1 MARGT
6 MAKTAVENKIRE
18 AFGSD
23 FVGVSDKKLYVW
35 ADDEGERVQIAI
47 SLTCPKVPLGGA
59 TISEGINFDDMPTQ
73 AASPVD
79 FKPAEMT
86 SEEVDNVRKLLQELG
101 L

>member
-1 MARGT
+1 MARGAI
-6 MAKTAVENKIRE
+6 AKTTVENKIRE

-47 SLTCPKVPLGGA
+47 SLTCPKVPLGG
-59 TISEGINFDDMPTQ
+59 TTVSEGLNFDDMPAQ
-73 AASPVD
+73 ATPEA
-79 FKPAEMT
+79 FKPAELT
-86 SEEVDNVRKLLQELG
+86 ENETENVRKLLQELG